1 MQSKKIIPFF
11 FCTSLLIIVST
22 TSFTQKGKKFEQK
35 KQNQQGQKNFVSKMS
50 DLAIPIGNMI
60 IGSPTNNSVT
70 ASVILEKDAEG
81 FIEYAIESGKYNYKT
96 SMFKTK
102 NSEPLEINIDQLK
115 PNSLYYYRL
124 NYRLAGESK
133 FTVTSESWFATQKN
147 PTTSFSFGIQ
157 GDSHPER
164 VGKMFNSNL
173 YQQTIE
179 HVTEYKPD
187 FYFMLGDDFT

>member
-1 MQSKKIIPFF
+1 MHAKKLIPFF

-22 TSFTQKGKKFEQK
+22 TSFSQKGKKFEQK
-35 KQNQQGQKNFVSKMS
+35 KQNQKGSKNFGNKMS
-50 DLAIPIGNMI
+50 ELAIPIGNMI

-96 SMFKTK
+96 SMFKTT
-102 NSEPLEINIDQLK
+102 NSEPLEIIINQLK

-147 PTTSFSFGIQ
+147 SAVLFPDVQAFANINTPAELA
-157 GDSHPER
+157 H
-164 VGKMFNSNL
+164 
-173 YQQTIE
+173 
-179 HVTEYKPD
+179 TESL
-187 FYFMLGDDFT
+187 FA